1 MIDLVISSSEATGS
15 LNGQEERDMMF
26 SRLFGLTSI
35 SQSGLIVREV
45 ALLHTSSA
53 ASTLQDYQRL
63 ITELISLGEFK
74 SWFRESCWWSMVQVI
89 AQISASTASFRSQ
102 ALEWTFSQLFIQIT
116 EWTPEKVGVWLR
128 FHSLWDPNASI
139 PLRYVFKGGH
149 ILSPGSLPQLAQILK
164 VSWLLKTMAY
174 ITLTGCRTLS

>member
-1 MIDLVISSSEATGS
+1 MIDLVLASSEVTGS

-35 SQSGLIVREV
+35 SQSGLITRE
-45 ALLHTSSA
+45 APLLHTSSA
-53 ASTLQDYQRL
+53 ASTLQDYQRI
-63 ITELISLGEFK
+63 ITELITLGEFK
-74 SWFRESCWWSMVQVI
+74 SWFREGCWWSIMQVI
-89 AQISASTASFRSQ
+89 SQMSTATAGFKSQ
-102 ALEWTFSQLFIQIT
+102 AMEWTFNQLFIQMT

-139 PLRYVFKGGH
+139 PLKHIFKGKH

-164 VSWLLKTMAY
+164 VS
-174 ITLTGCRTLS
+174 C